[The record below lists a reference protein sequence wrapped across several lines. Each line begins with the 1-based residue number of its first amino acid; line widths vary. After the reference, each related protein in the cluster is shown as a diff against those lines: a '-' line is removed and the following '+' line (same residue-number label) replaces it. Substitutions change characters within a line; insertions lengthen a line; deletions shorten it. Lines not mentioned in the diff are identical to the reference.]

1 MEYFLGAGME
11 NFPIST
17 YPEDVQMNDYDVF
30 ILLTRGR
37 FQEND
42 KIILQ
47 EIEKLEKTCY
57 FARTH
62 TDVDLQEFAYDN
74 PEIFNKDSWKEE
86 EKRIKTKCYEKLENG
101 TTFAENDSKEN
112 IFLIS
117 KYDFKK
123 IKLEEGGEV
132 NKITM
137 SFSDNQRLK
146 KCILECLPE
155 FQKTAL
161 LFSMGNP
168 DSLDLIQ
175 NKVEE
180 LKKRLVN
187 VALRFQSFT
196 SLMLNLT
203 CHCQRHK

>member
-1 MEYFLGAGME
+1 M
-11 NFPIST
+11 
-17 YPEDVQMNDYDVF
+17 
-30 ILLTRGR
+30 
-37 FQEND
+37 
-42 KIILQ
+42 
-47 EIEKLEKTCY
+47 
-57 FARTH
+57 
-62 TDVDLQEFAYDN
+62 
-74 PEIFNKDSWKEE
+74 
-86 EKRIKTKCYEKLENG
+86 
-101 TTFAENDSKEN
+101 
-112 IFLIS
+112 IS

-196 SLMLNLT
+196 SLMLDVI
-203 CHCQRHK
+203 C

>member
-1 MEYFLGAGME
+1 M
-11 NFPIST
+11 
-17 YPEDVQMNDYDVF
+17 
-30 ILLTRGR
+30 
-37 FQEND
+37 
-42 KIILQ
+42 
-47 EIEKLEKTCY
+47 
-57 FARTH
+57 
-62 TDVDLQEFAYDN
+62 
-74 PEIFNKDSWKEE
+74 
-86 EKRIKTKCYEKLENG
+86 ENG
-101 TTFAENDSKEN
+101 TSSEDDSAPNLREKF
-112 IFLIS
+112 FLIS

-123 IKLEEGGEV
+123 IKLEGG

-146 KCILECLPE
+146 KSILECLPE

-187 VALRFQSFT
+187 VALSMTLKSSSRFGGISAGGGFFVPKKMSTTKNNNTTGQ
-196 SLMLNLT
+196 
-203 CHCQRHK
+203 KI